1 MGNALSKPL
10 KLACGQTLP
19 NRLAKSALTEGLA
32 DSKNRATQRHL
43 NLYKQWAQGGTGLV
57 ITGNVQVDRRYLE
70 RPGNVALDNNGGQAL
85 LKKWA
90 QAGLEGENH
99 LWMQIGHA
107 GRQTPRTVCQEPVAP
122 SAVALEGRMAGLFS
136 PPRALESSEIEDVIQ
151 RFAKAAAQAQ
161 DAGFTGAQIHSAH
174 GYLVSSFLSPR
185 VNQRTDE
192 WGGRLE
198 NRARLLI
205 ETIRAVRARVGPNFP
220 VSIKLNSADFQE
232 GGFSLE
238 DCCQVVAWLNNESL
252 DLLEISGGTYE
263 SAKMMEGIEESKE
276 SGPAKRESTI
286 RREAFFL
293 EYAQAIR
300 KVAEMPMMITGGFR
314 TRAAMMDALDHNL
327 LDVIGLGRPLVLEP
341 DLSKRLLDG
350 SAERSRP
357 FEEGQIYWFYKQLLQ
372 MGDGHPP
379 DLNLDIPSA
388 IKDVVQN
395 EIRVASELEPR

>member
-1 MGNALSKPL
+1 M
-10 KLACGQTLP
+10 
-19 NRLAKSALTEGLA
+19 AKSALTEGLA
-32 DSKNRATQRHL
+32 DSKNRTTQRHL

-70 RPGNVALDNNGGQAL
+70 RPGNVALDGNGGLDL

-90 QAGLEGENH
+90 EVGLAGSNH

-151 RFAKAAAQAQ
+151 RFANSAALAQ
-161 DAGFTGAQIHSAH
+161 DAGFTGVQIHSAH

-185 VNQRTDE
+185 VNQRKDE
-192 WGGRLE
+192 WGGSLE
-198 NRARLLI
+198 NRARLLL
-205 ETIRAVRARVGPNFP
+205 ETVRAVRARVGPNFP
-220 VSIKLNSADFQE
+220 LSIKLNSADFQE
-232 GGFSLE
+232 GGFSLAE
-238 DCCQVVAWLNNESL
+238 CCRVVAWLNNEAL

-263 SAKMMEGIEESKE
+263 SAKMMEGIEGLKD
-276 SGPAKRESTI
+276 SGPAKLGNTI

-314 TRAAMMDALDHNL
+314 SAAAMIDALDNNL
-327 LDVIGLGRPLVLEP
+327 LDVVGLGRPLITEP
-341 DLSKRLLDG
+341 DLSNRLLDG
-350 SAERSRP
+350 SASRCKP
-357 FEEGQIYWFYKQLLQ
+357 FEEGQIYWFYKQLLH

-379 DLNLDIPSA
+379 DLSLDISSA

-395 EIRVASELEPR
+395 EIRAASELESR